1 MELGLLLIR
10 VVVGG
15 LLAGHG
21 VQKLF
26 GRLGGLG
33 LDGTGGYL
41 ATHGFLPGRPFA
53 ALAGLAELIGG
64 LFVLAGLAALAG
76 LAELIGGLFLLAGLA
91 TPLAAAL
98 VVATMIVAARTD
110 HVGKGLW
117 IFNGG
122 AEYALTMAS
131 IGLGLAI
138 VGPGSLSIDNLVG
151 IEAGGPA
158 AGLLALAIAAIGAT
172 AVLMAR
178 TRPMVGMQDNE
189 PAPPDSTM
197 DGMAA

>member
-10 VVVGG
+10 VVAGG

-26 GRLGGLG
+26 GWLGGSG

-41 ATHGFLPGRPFA
+41 ASHGFLPGRPF
-53 ALAGLAELIGG
+53 
-64 LFVLAGLAALAG
+64 AALAG

-98 VVATMIVAARTD
+98 VVSTMIVAARTD

-138 VGPGSLSIDNLVG
+138 AGPGALSIDQFVG
-151 IEAGGPA
+151 IESSGLV
-158 AGLLALAIAAIGAT
+158 AGLVALAVAAIGAT
-172 AVLMAR
+172 AVLLSR
-178 TRPMVGMQDNE
+178 TRPMVDTLAADAAAAD
-189 PAPPDSTM
+189 PIPDSR
-197 DGMAA
+197 AA

>member
-1 MELGLLLIR
+1 MDLGLLLIR

-21 VQKLF
+21 IQKLF
-26 GRLGGLG
+26 GRLGGHG

-64 LFVLAGLAALAG
+64 L
-76 LAELIGGLFLLAGLA
+76 LLVAGLA

-98 VVATMIVAARTD
+98 IVSTMIVAARTD
-110 HVGKGLW
+110 HAGKGLW
-117 IFNGG
+117 VFNGG
-122 AEYALTMAS
+122 AEYALTVAS

-138 VGPGSLSIDNLVG
+138 VGPGDLSLDQLVG
-151 IEAGGPA
+151 LESGGPV
-158 AGLLALAIAAIGAT
+158 AGLVALAVAAIGAT

-178 TRPMVGMQDNE
+178 TRPMVDMHADDLAAAN
-189 PAPPDSTM
+189 PMADSRAT
-197 DGMAA
+197 

>member
-41 ATHGFLPGRPFA
+41 ATHGFRPGRPF
-53 ALAGLAELIGG
+53 
-64 LFVLAGLAALAG
+64 AALAG

-98 VVATMIVAARTD
+98 VVSTMIVAARTD

-138 VGPGSLSIDNLVG
+138 VGPGELSIDQLVG
-151 IEAGGPA
+151 IESSGPV
-158 AGLLALAIAAIGAT
+158 AGLVALAVAAIGAT
-172 AVLMAR
+172 AVLRAR
-178 TRPMVGMQDNE
+178 TRPMVDMLADDRAAAD
-189 PAPPDSTM
+189 PMPDSR
-197 DGMAA
+197 AA

>member
-26 GRLGGLG
+26 GRLGGPG
-33 LDGTGGYL
+33 LDGTGDYL

-53 ALAGLAELIGG
+53 ALAGAAELTGG
-64 LFVLAGLAALAG
+64 AL
-76 LAELIGGLFLLAGLA
+76 LLAGLA
-91 TPLAAAL
+91 TPVAAAL
-98 VVATMIVAARTD
+98 IVSTMIVAARTD
-110 HVGKGLW
+110 HAGKGLW

-122 AEYALTMAS
+122 AEYPLTVAS

-138 VGPGSLSIDNLVG
+138 VGAGDLSLDQLAG
-151 IEAGGPA
+151 LEFGGPV
-158 AGLLALAIAAIGAT
+158 AGLVALAVAALGAT

-178 TRPMVGMQDNE
+178 TRPMVDMADE
-189 PAPPDSTM
+189 PA
-197 DGMAA
+197 GAAPMTESRAA

>member
-41 ATHGFLPGRPFA
+41 ATHGFRPGRPFA

-64 LFVLAGLAALAG
+64 LF
-76 LAELIGGLFLLAGLA
+76 LLSGLA

>member
-10 VVVGG
+10 VVAGG

-26 GRLGGLG
+26 GRLGGSG

-41 ATHGFLPGRPFA
+41 ASHGFMPGRPF
-53 ALAGLAELIGG
+53 
-64 LFVLAGLAALAG
+64 AALAG

-98 VVATMIVAARTD
+98 VVSTMIVAARTD

-138 VGPGSLSIDNLVG
+138 VGPGELSIDQLVG
-151 IEAGGPA
+151 IEFSGPA
-158 AGLLALAIAAIGAT
+158 AGLVAIAVAAIGAT

-178 TRPMVGMQDNE
+178 TRPMVDMRAAD
-189 PAPPDSTM
+189 PAAADPIPDSR
-197 DGMAA
+197 AA

>member
-53 ALAGLAELIGG
+53 ALAGLAE
-64 LFVLAGLAALAG
+64 V
-76 LAELIGGLFLLAGLA
+76 IGGLFLIAGLA

-98 VVATMIVAARTD
+98 IVSTMIVAARTD

-122 AEYALTMAS
+122 AEYVLTVAS

-138 VGPGSLSIDNLVG
+138 VGPGDLSLDQLLGLES
-151 IEAGGPA
+151 GGPV
-158 AGLLALAIAAIGAT
+158 AGLVALALAAIGAT

-178 TRPMVGMQDNE
+178 TRPMVDMLADD
-189 PAPPDSTM
+189 PAAADPMTDSS
-197 DGMAA
+197 AA

>member
-15 LLAGHG
+15 LFAGHG

-26 GRLGGLG
+26 GWLGGHG

-41 ATHGFLPGRPFA
+41 ASHGFLPGRPFA

-64 LFVLAGLAALAG
+64 LL
-76 LAELIGGLFLLAGLA
+76 LFAGLA

-98 VVATMIVAARTD
+98 VVSTMIVAARTD

-138 VGPGSLSIDNLVG
+138 VGPGGLSLDELVG
-151 IEAGGPA
+151 LELGGPV
-158 AGLLALAIAAIGAT
+158 AGLVALAVAAIGAT

-178 TRPMVGMQDNE
+178 TRPMVDMLADD
-189 PAPPDSTM
+189 PAAASP
-197 DGMAA
+197 MANPRAA

>member
-1 MELGLLLIR
+1 
-10 VVVGG
+10 
-15 LLAGHG
+15 
-21 VQKLF
+21 
-26 GRLGGLG
+26 
-33 LDGTGGYL
+33 
-41 ATHGFLPGRPFA
+41 
-53 ALAGLAELIGG
+53 
-64 LFVLAGLAALAG
+64 
-76 LAELIGGLFLLAGLA
+76 
-91 TPLAAAL
+91 
-98 VVATMIVAARTD
+98 MIVAARTD

-122 AEYALTMAS
+122 AEYAMTMAS